1 MFYNPQSSAA
11 SVLPSL
17 PFYPHTLLTSYPLLL
32 HFRAWNPVSGP
43 ESSRKITLA
52 ISALSFLFLFS
63 FLISFL
69 TKYRNRA
76 GSPSPKTT
84 GFRRRA
90 AVCISD
96 LEKFLF
102 TLSFLIS
109 SHPKNR
115 TELEA
120 PRLKP
125 LVLGQAVLPKTSGF
139 GRGAAISASKSGFWR
154 VRDDEQYRD
163 TSFILFLFSL
173 FSWASARLIC
183 F

>member
-1 MFYNPQSSAA
+1 MLMFYNPQSSAA

-69 TKYRNRA
+69 TKYRSRA
-76 GSPSPKTT
+76 GSSSPKTT

-96 LEKFLF
+96 LEKLLF
-102 TLSFLIS
+102 AFS
-109 SHPKNR
+109 SHLFPPKNR

-120 PRLKP
+120 PCLKP

-139 GRGAAISASKSGFWR
+139 RRGAAISASKSGF
-154 VRDDEQYRD
+154 
-163 TSFILFLFSL
+163 
-173 FSWASARLIC
+173 
-183 F
+183 